1 MARGSLTD
9 KQWVRLEALL
19 PELPVMGRKPR
30 DRRQVFDGIWWR
42 ARTGSPWRDV
52 PERYGPWETA
62 YSVFRRWQIDGTW
75 ARILKKLQT
84 NVTAHSRVRPGRTV
98 TNGSLLTTNGT
109 PVASSLIGQNFAL
122 PKKNPRDAKEPLR
135 PDPKWFQPRPS
146 AGGYDP
152 TIPGASNLGPN
163 NTDLIKTV
171 RDRRSAVAAF
181 DGVPPESVPADA
193 VTAGGSGLDPAI
205 SPAYAYEQ
213 VDRVAKARHLAPAEV
228 KRLVAHH
235 VQGRVLGFLG
245 QERVNVVELNHDLAR
260 LM

>member
-1 MARGSLTD
+1 MRTHLPPVLQHHLT
-9 KQWVRLEALL
+9 ALRML
-19 PELPVMGRKPR
+19 LAFTVIT
-30 DRRQVFDGIWWR
+30 GI
-42 ARTGSPWRDV
+42 AYPLLVTGIAQAGFSHQ
-52 PERYGPWETA
+52 A
-62 YSVFRRWQIDGTW
+62 
-75 ARILKKLQT
+75 
-84 NVTAHSRVRPGRTV
+84 
-98 TNGSLLTTNGT
+98 NGSLLTTNGT
-109 PVASSLIGQNFAL
+109 PVASGLIGQNFAL
-122 PKKNPRDAKEPLR
+122 PKKNPNDAKEPLR

-152 TIPGASNLGPN
+152 SISGASNLGPN

-171 RDRRSAVAAF
+171 RDRRVAVAAF
-181 DGVPPESVPADA
+181 DGVPPASVPADA
-193 VTAGGSGLDPAI
+193 VTASGSGLDPAI

>member
-1 MARGSLTD
+1 MRINLPRVLQRHLT
-9 KQWVRLEALL
+9 ALRML
-19 PELPVMGRKPR
+19 LAFTVIT
-30 DRRQVFDGIWWR
+30 GIGYPLLV
-42 ARTGSPWRDV
+42 TGIAQAGLSHQ
-52 PERYGPWETA
+52 A
-62 YSVFRRWQIDGTW
+62 
-75 ARILKKLQT
+75 
-84 NVTAHSRVRPGRTV
+84 
-98 TNGSLLTTNGT
+98 NGSMLTTNGT

-122 PKKNPRDAKEPLR
+122 PKKNPDDVKEPLR

-152 TIPGASNLGPN
+152 MNSGASNLGPN

-171 RDRRSAVAAF
+171 RIRRAAVAAF

-193 VTAGGSGLDPAI
+193 VTASGSGLDPAI

-213 VDRVAKARHLAPAEV
+213 VDRVAKARRLAPAKV
-228 KRLVAHH
+228 RALVANH

-245 QERVNVVELNHDLAR
+245 QKRVNVVELNHALAG